1 MRVPPMLL
9 VALAALAGW
18 VDALSFLYLGKV
30 FTSFQ
35 SGNLIFL
42 GLSAAQGDGG
52 LLARAA
58 VSLAAFVAGSAIG
71 SYVIGRAVSRQM
83 RSLRGAFAVELAVLA
98 AFALCWQAV
107 GDASDH
113 PLARLVLIALGAA
126 AMGIQGSAVMA
137 LRIPGVV
144 TNAMTATLNLLGGL
158 LGLRARG
165 GDALHDAS
173 PLPAGILA
181 LLCASYALSAV
192 AVGVAGHPAVLSAV
206 PAVALALALGFSA
219 KSRRFARRAAVP
231 G

>member
-1 MRVPPMLL
+1 MSYARIPLI
-9 VALAALAGW
+9 ALAALAGW
-18 VDALSFLYLGKV
+18 IDALSFLYLGKV

-58 VSLAAFVAGSAIG
+58 VSLATFVAGSAIG
-71 SYVIGRAVSRQM
+71 SYLIGRAVTHQI
-83 RSLRGAFAVELAVLA
+83 RSLRF
-98 AFALCWQAV
+98 AFALELSLLSGFAVCWQAV
-107 GDASDH
+107 GDASDY
-113 PLARLVLIALGAA
+113 PVARLVLIALAA
-126 AMGIQGSAVMA
+126 SAMGIQGSAVLA

-165 GDALHDAS
+165 GGALQDAS
-173 PLPAGILA
+173 PLPVGVLGV
-181 LLCASYALSAV
+181 LCASYAISAV
-192 AVGVAGHPAVLSAV
+192 IVGVAGNPAITSAV
-206 PAVALALALGFSA
+206 PAVVLVLALGVSA
-219 KSRRFARRAAVP
+219 ARRQPARPAAVP